1 MVHRV
6 VTSGLRSHN
15 YTIFRNLFC
24 MKTFTTVFLLIFLS
38 FYAKGDYTKYYEL
51 INKAEKTFV
60 SDTTDSKC
68 LQIFANAFK
77 DVRLPFASDVFKAVQ
92 ISYFL
97 KDTAYFFSFAK
108 LAFERDLRLEEFK
121 YAPIL
126 RDILSNQYYQDKL
139 VLLERNSKRQNFG
152 NALKDSINRRFYE
165 EQTLKR
171 VQDGEKQ
178 FYQKEAS
185 NIDYF
190 GELIKDGK
198 FPSDQLIGL
207 YRQKEFEQFLVE
219 NHLPHYHTDFEKRI
233 ASSPSTQQDDE
244 MISNYQAIFSFLHYP
259 CGFLK
264 YKDEIWKSVLNGYL
278 QPKVFCLL
286 EEWTVTYKAR
296 MESENFCSISDD
308 SPTYLIWKKIDA
320 STEKSLTIIEA
331 NRKRMFVQ
339 ELKVDNEKRIL
350 QKQTGIKFFYGFFHK
365 I

>member
-15 YTIFRNLFC
+15 HTIFRNVFC
-24 MKTFTTVFLLIFLS
+24 IKAFTTVFLFIFLC
-38 FYAKGDYTKYYEL
+38 FHANGNYIKYYEL

-60 SDTTDSKC
+60 SDTTSSKC
-68 LQIFANAFK
+68 LQIFESAFK

-92 ISYFL
+92 ISFFL

-126 RDILSNQYYQDKL
+126 RDILSNQYYKDKL
-139 VLLERNSKRQNFG
+139 FLLEKNSSKQIYDHG
-152 NALKDSINRRFYE
+152 LKDSINRRFYE

-178 FYQKEAS
+178 FYQKEAN

-190 GELIKDGK
+190 GEHIKEGK

-207 YRQKEFEQFLVE
+207 FRQKEFEQFLLD
-219 NHLPHYHTDFEKRI
+219 NHLPHYHSDFEKQI
-233 ASSPSTQQDDE
+233 ANSPSTQQDDE
-244 MISNYQAIFSFLHYP
+244 MIGNYQAIFSFLHYP
-259 CGFLK
+259 CGFIK
-264 YKDEIWKSVLNGYL
+264 YKEEIWKSVLNGYL

-286 EEWTVTYKAR
+286 EEWTVGYKAR
-296 MESENFCSISDD
+296 MESENLCSISEG
-308 SPTYLIWKKIDA
+308 STIYLIWKKQNA
-320 STEKSLTIIEA
+320 STEQDFSKIEA
-331 NRKRMFVQ
+331 NRKRMYVQ
-339 ELKVDNEKRIL
+339 ELKVDNAKKNLE
-350 QKQTGIKFFYGFFHK
+350 KQTGIKFFYGFLNK